1 MKLEAISS
9 AAFVLASR
17 SNGLGGITLNNF
29 MRVLVYE
36 LSIKDHI
43 PDSIRF
49 PLELESFGRIIV
61 PFLSVPN
68 VEWPLL
74 NWEGVKM
81 SNFTRTRNDDQIDC
95 KFPLDENN
103 IISIEV
109 NNRIEPFGTPLL
121 ESSFKNIPCNSKIH
135 FIVLNKLVRR
145 FYPNFSRKSYSDFL
159 SKNQNL
165 AKKYVYKLTKNGLE
179 SVSGIQNSP
188 DCVPGSIVIF
198 VPLYK

>member
-17 SNGLGGITLNNF
+17 SNGLDGITFNNF

-81 SNFTRTRNDDQIDC
+81 SNFTRTRNHDQIDC

-121 ESSFKNIPCNSKIH
+121 D
-135 FIVLNKLVRR
+135 
-145 FYPNFSRKSYSDFL
+145 DFL